1 MVRMFTT
8 LKLKLFAGVNKSAS
22 LAAMLVIGVLLSA
35 CVERDIYARLSGEG
49 YIRDQKQIVE
59 AVDWSAAET
68 FEIDIRQNEFRPT
81 IIHLLQGE
89 PYIMQVENRDDVSH
103 FLAAEDF
110 FKTVALRKILTQ
122 TEEISGVNL
131 IGLNLN
137 PGEVKEVHF
146 VPLRDGWYD
155 FEGGQ
160 GLGIFTTDIYYSPLS
175 RGAVLGMIGSFVVE
189 Q

>member
-1 MVRMFTT
+1 MIR
-8 LKLKLFAGVNKSAS
+8 KLKPYFLIRLMRLAVVIVFGGM
-22 LAAMLVIGVLLSA
+22 LAACA
-35 CVERDIYARLSGEG
+35 NENIYANLDSYG
-49 YIRDQKQIVE
+49 YIKDQQEIVE
-59 AVDWSAAET
+59 AADWGEAET

-89 PYIMQVENRDDVSH
+89 PYIMLVENRDDVSH

-110 FKTVALRKILTQ
+110 FKTIAIRKILTQ

-146 VPLRDGWYD
+146 VPVRDGWYD

-160 GLGIFTTDIYYSPLS
+160 GPGIFATDILYSPLS
-175 RGAVLGMIGSFVVE
+175 RGATLGMIGSFVVE
-189 Q
+189 E

>member
-1 MVRMFTT
+1 MTGTPKFKFLERSLRHIIVLTICVA
-8 LKLKLFAGVNKSAS
+8 LGGV
-22 LAAMLVIGVLLSA
+22 LSA
-35 CVERDIYARLSGEG
+35 CAKKDIYAQLDREG
-49 YIRDQKQIVE
+49 YIADQKEIVE
-59 AVDWSAAET
+59 AADWTVAET

-89 PYIMQVENRDDVSH
+89 PYIMVVENRDDVPH

-131 IGLNLN
+131 IGLVLK
-137 PGEVKEVHF
+137 PGEIKQVHF
-146 VPLRDGWYD
+146 VPVRDGWYD

-160 GLGIFTTDIYYSPLS
+160 GPGIFTTGLIYTPLS
-175 RGAVLGMIGSFVVE
+175 YGTVLGMVGSFVVE